1 MNRMFLIVPFLVAAL
16 VACGSS
22 DHAGTST
29 ETTNGVAG
37 IVHINNTPLAAA
49 KVSLVRPDGS
59 LSAFSAQSDSTGHFA
74 IEADSGRYHLL
85 VETTDSSAMAWR
97 YDVLTGRDTSISV
110 GADAPGSWKI
120 QGANRNDSI
129 CILATPFC
137 AQADAQGVVVF
148 PHLPVAAFTA
158 VLGGRPI
165 ASASIVAH
173 DTAQTREFI
182 RQQFILEDFDDGDS
196 RHLLAPLSGGDGWY
210 LVVPSHTILKY
221 PADSQPF
228 GLALVTQNAWKG
240 RSLLVKYSDTAAIPQ
255 VPSLQIGLKM
265 ADSALDLSTLDSL
278 CFWARGDGLLQVALE
293 QEVTP
298 GVFRKSI
305 RTVTL
310 ENEWRQTSL
319 VVSEFKGDSTYG
331 LHVPFR
337 QIGSRIHL
345 LTFFVAEGTELGLDQ
360 IRFTGVSAAN
370 FTVRR

>member
-1 MNRMFLIVPFLVAAL
+1 MNRMLFFVPFLVAAL

-37 IVHINNTPLAAA
+37 IVHIANTPLAAA

-59 LSAFSAQSDSTGHFA
+59 LSKFSARSDSTGHFA
-74 IEADSGRYHLL
+74 IEADSGRYNLL

-97 YDVLTGRDTSISV
+97 YDVLTGRDTSLSV

-120 QGANRNDSI
+120 NGANPNDSI

-137 AQADAQGVVVF
+137 ASADAQGTVLF

-158 VLGGRPI
+158 VLGGRPV

-173 DTAQTREFI
+173 DTALTREFI
-182 RQQFILEDFDDGDS
+182 RQQFILEDFDDGDA
-196 RHLLAPLSGGDGWY
+196 RHLLAPLSGGEGWY
-210 LVVPSHTILKY
+210 LKVPNHTVLKY
-221 PADSQPF
+221 PASAQPF
-228 GLALVTQNAWKG
+228 DLALVTQNAWKG
-240 RSLLVKYSDTAAIPQ
+240 RSLLVKYADTAAVPQ

-293 QEVTP
+293 EVVSP

-310 ENEWRQTSL
+310 EKEWRQTSL
-319 VVSEFKGDSTYG
+319 VVSEFVGDSTYA

-337 QIGSRIHL
+337 EIGARIHL

-370 FTVRR
+370 FTVDR